1 MRLKPVLLTALITLL
16 LQGCATP
23 QVADEDVAIDDFI
36 VVSALEPLK
45 VARFRHQYSYRQL
58 TENYVVLTARD
69 DYYLVG
75 FKRRCR
81 ELNMRP
87 IEPDVRY
94 DRNML
99 RVGADTIRGCYI
111 NSIFAIDRAQAEE
124 LEHIGQGPR
133 H

>member
-1 MRLKPVLLTALITLL
+1 MRLKSVLPAVLTAVLW
-16 LQGCATP
+16 QGCATP
-23 QVADEDVAIDDFI
+23 QVADENVAIDDFI
-36 VVSALEPLK
+36 VVSELEPLK
-45 VARFRHQYSYRQL
+45 VARFRHHYSYKQL
-58 TENYVVLTARD
+58 TEHYVVLNARD

-94 DRNML
+94 ERNTL

-111 NSIFAIDRAQAEE
+111 NSIFSIDRAQAEE
-124 LEHIGQGPR
+124 LEHIGQGP
-133 H
+133 

>member
-1 MRLKPVLLTALITLL
+1 MRLKSALPIALTALL

-23 QVADEDVAIDDFI
+23 QIADENVAIDDFI
-36 VVSALEPLK
+36 VVSELEPLK
-45 VARFRHQYSYRQL
+45 VARFRHQYSYKQL
-58 TENYVVLTARD
+58 TESYVVLTARD

-75 FKRRCR
+75 FRRRCR

-94 DRNML
+94 ERNTL
-99 RVGADTIRGCYI
+99 RVGADTIRGCHI

-124 LEHIGQGPR
+124 LEHIGQGP
-133 H
+133 

>member
-1 MRLKPVLLTALITLL
+1 MMRLKLALLAASLS
-16 LQGCATP
+16 QGCAA
-23 QVADEDVAIDDFI
+23 QQRADEDVAIEDFI
-36 VVSALEPLK
+36 VVSELEPLK

-69 DYYLVG
+69 DHYLVG

-87 IEPDVRY
+87 IVPDVRY
-94 DRNML
+94 DRNAL

-111 NSIFAIDRAQAEE
+111 GSIYAIDRTQADE
-124 LEHIGQGPR
+124 LENIGQGP
-133 H
+133 